1 MKKQKKTENQAKKL
15 NKIWLAVPVLL
26 IMAVFVGIF
35 CFRTGS
41 VQEKS
46 ILEQL
51 KNKTGYIRT
60 VGIEEYEF
68 FKKLVDRDMPE
79 EVSEDELEQ
88 KTKEKINRVNAEF
101 MLANQMELCGPYSF
115 ESFQRD
121 MENENSQR
129 KLKKEKNEVFYG
141 PEEFDLITY
150 YNYISG
156 NLKLDMVTYITENAD
171 SQVLDGAKAYF
182 EEHAENY
189 QTIEKI
195 NYLLTED
202 ESTQELTL
210 TREEM
215 STLEKTDSTLFE
227 FLYYGQKDDTMKY
240 SYGNIERTVQI
251 ISVEYEELSFQKN
264 IERVVRDYITN
275 VYLED
280 WIQKI
285 EDENPVEFNLS

>member
-1 MKKQKKTENQAKKL
+1 
-15 NKIWLAVPVLL
+15 
-26 IMAVFVGIF
+26 
-35 CFRTGS
+35 
-41 VQEKS
+41 
-46 ILEQL
+46 
-51 KNKTGYIRT
+51 
-60 VGIEEYEF
+60 
-68 FKKLVDRDMPE
+68 
-79 EVSEDELEQ
+79 
-88 KTKEKINRVNAEF
+88 
-101 MLANQMELCGPYSF
+101 
-115 ESFQRD
+115 
-121 MENENSQR
+121 
-129 KLKKEKNEVFYG
+129 
-141 PEEFDLITY
+141 
-150 YNYISG
+150 
-156 NLKLDMVTYITENAD
+156 MVTYITENAD

-227 FLYYGQKDDTMKY
+227 FLYYGQKDDTMRY

-275 VYLED
+275 VYLDD

-285 EDENPVEFNLS
+285 EEENPVEFSLS